1 MSSSGQE
8 RDPIIHII
16 TMKDVYDHVV
26 GLKETVTL
34 LPEKIATLE
43 KGFADHEHRLRKQ
56 ETRNF
61 PLTSVTTILAVL
73 MFAVAVTTFLL
84 KF

>member
-1 MSSSGQE
+1 MSSENQQE
-8 RDPIIHII
+8 PVVHI

-34 LPEKIATLE
+34 LPEKIAALE
-43 KGFADHEHRLRKQ
+43 KGFADHEDRLRKQ
-56 ETRNF
+56 ENRNF
-61 PLTSVTTILAVL
+61 PLASVTTLLAVL
-73 MFAVAVTTFLL
+73 MFSIAVVTFLL